1 MAEGKKYRKKGEGKI
16 SLGSIGGEGEGS
28 PFPDATRVTLSKLE
42 GEIIE
47 ILEVQEMQGDDSD
60 YYICLAR
67 WERTGEEV
75 CFGTSKVT
83 TKQIRKFID
92 EGGEFPQTVA
102 VLARKSQK
110 GVKYFVFAEPEE
122 LGA

>member
-1 MAEGKKYRKKGEGKI
+1 MSEKKYRKKGEKL
-16 SLGSIGGEGEGS
+16 SLGSIGAEGEGS

-42 GEIIE
+42 GEIVE
-47 ILEVQEMQGDDSD
+47 ILEVQEMQGESGE

-83 TKQIRKFID
+83 TKQIAKFLE

-102 VLARKSQK
+102 VIARKSQK